1 MNTGHRPGA
10 SGADPDDRP
19 LLQLLRSD
27 CIIKLYRDGD
37 GAQPQSVQTM
47 HKLDPAPQTHY
58 TLRVARLRGGRTTLE
73 NLTAAEALDRLAEEM
88 RGDG

>member
-1 MNTGHRPGA
+1 MTA
-10 SGADPDDRP
+10 EVRP

-37 GAQPQSVQTM
+37 S
-47 HKLDPAPQTHY
+47 Y

-73 NLTAAEALDRLAEEM
+73 NLTAEEALDKLAEEM
-88 RGDG
+88 KADG